1 MIVKITSGISINGI
15 YREPGKNLDV
25 TNSLGRQLIEQKK
38 AIQINTIPALTTKT
52 KKTKKVKWN

>member
-1 MIVKITSGISINGI
+1 MTIKLTSGISINGVF
-15 YREPGKNLDV
+15 REAGRNLDV

-52 KKTKKVKWN
+52 KTKKKGWI